1 MEDAGSGNWMG
12 NLINAI
18 ITNII
23 GVIGIYLTPL
33 MVILGTP
40 GWGYDLVMSSS
51 PGFGTKVESLEIAFN

>member
-23 GVIGIYLTPL
+23 GVIAIYLTPL
-33 MVILGTP
+33 MTILGTP
-40 GWGYDLVMSSS
+40 GWGYDLVMSSAT
-51 PGFGTKVESLEIAFN
+51 FGTKVESTEIAFN